1 VVEAD
6 SVVDS
11 VAVVAVGS
19 ADSVVVAVSVVVVV
33 APTGEQI
40 HGTCFD
46 VSR

>member
-1 VVEAD
+1 VAD
-6 SVVDS
+6 SVAGS
-11 VAVVAVGS
+11 AVVVEGSADSAVA
-19 ADSVVVAVSVVVVV
+19 ADSVVVVA

>member
-1 VVEAD
+1 VAVAA
-6 SVVDS
+6 S
-11 VAVVAVGS
+11 VAGLAVVVAEGS
-19 ADSVVVAVSVVVVV
+19 ADSAVAADLVVVVA

>member
-1 VVEAD
+1 VVVD

-11 VAVVAVGS
+11 VAVVAEGS
-19 ADSVVVAVSVVVVV
+19 ADLVVAAVSVVVVA

>member
-6 SVVDS
+6 LVEDS
-11 VAVVAVGS
+11 VAVVAEGS
-19 ADSVVVAVSVVVVV
+19 ADSVVAAVSVVVVA